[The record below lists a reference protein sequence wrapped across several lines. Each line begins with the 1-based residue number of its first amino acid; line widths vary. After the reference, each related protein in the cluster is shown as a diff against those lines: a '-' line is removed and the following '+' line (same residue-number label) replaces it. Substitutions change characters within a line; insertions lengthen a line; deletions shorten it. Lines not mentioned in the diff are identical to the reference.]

1 MIILEVLS
9 LFAKY
14 FTTTVSEKIQKY
26 RQAMHATGNAGMWRG
41 NYDTD
46 RKRGKIKLR
55 LQKG

>member
-1 MIILEVLS
+1 
-9 LFAKY
+9 
-14 FTTTVSEKIQKY
+14 
-26 RQAMHATGNAGMWRG
+26 MHATGNAGMWRV

>member
-1 MIILEVLS
+1 
-9 LFAKY
+9 
-14 FTTTVSEKIQKY
+14 
-26 RQAMHATGNAGMWRG
+26 MHATGNAGMSRG